1 MSTESSRKPF
11 PLPVVAFGPGSQS
24 EDESLDYMPMPSGM
38 DTYRAPVLPEP
49 EEAAPRT
56 AGRAVLR
63 RALDALGLARTG
75 ATPEPISLQGLGPED
90 QALVNQVLGEG
101 EVSAR
106 VTPQPGLPLAGSVL
120 VQESVFAG
128 LWRVIETLADG
139 QVRDT
144 LEAGGV
150 PQVLQRAAA
159 EDGLHPLP
167 TPGADSPL
175 PDGVMN
181 SPLLITEIEDQIKR
195 WPQRAASEAHPQPHV
210 VNLTLLP
217 MSPQDIGWLD
227 TVLGTGRV
235 LILSRGYGNCRITNS
250 RRPNTWRVVYYN
262 SQDTV
267 ILNTV
272 EVCTMPDVACAA
284 REDLVDSHERLAEVL
299 QWLEGA

>member
-11 PLPVVAFGPGSQS
+11 PLPVVAFGPGSLNE
-24 EDESLDYMPMPSGM
+24 EDTLDYLPMPSGM

-56 AGRAVLR
+56 AGRALLH
-63 RALDALGLARTG
+63 RALEALGQARSGG
-75 ATPEPISLQGLGPED
+75 APDPISLQGLSAED

-106 VTPQPGLPLAGSVL
+106 VTPQTGLPLGGSVL

-128 LWRVIETLADG
+128 LWRVIETGADG
-139 QVRDT
+139 RVIDT

-150 PQVLQRAAA
+150 PRVLRRAAQ

-167 TPGADSPL
+167 TPGGEQPL

-181 SPLLITEIEDQIKR
+181 APLLITEIEDQIKR
-195 WPQRAASEAHPQPHV
+195 WPQRAASELHPQPHV
-210 VNLTLLP
+210 LNLTLLP
-217 MSPQDIGWLD
+217 MSPPDIAWLD
-227 TVLGTGRV
+227 SVLGTGRV
-235 LILSRGYGNCRITNS
+235 LILSRGYGNCRISNA

-272 EVCTMPDVACAA
+272 EVCAMPDVACAA
-284 REDLVDSHERLAEVL
+284 LEDLVDSHERLAEVL